1 MPKPTFSPGAPCWVD
16 LMTSDPEK
24 AKQFYTELFGW
35 TYEVGDQEKYG
46 GYTTALKDGQS
57 VAGIMQS
64 QDSGYP
70 DVWSTYLRVEDIDA
84 ATRAAEAHGGQVHM
98 PPMEVPEQGKMAM
111 IGDAGGA
118 AVGLWEFA
126 GHTGYQLAAEPGS
139 PAWHELFTRD
149 YPATV
154 KFYQEVFGWDTEVM
168 SDTDDF
174 RYTTLGSGEN
184 ATAGIM
190 DATAWLPE
198 GVPAHWRVY
207 FTVENTD
214 ATVEK
219 ATALGGSV
227 VQPAEDT
234 PFGRMATLTDP
245 TGATFLVA
253 QDMPRQ

>member
-46 GYTTALKDGQS
+46 GYTMAFKDGQA
-57 VAGIMQS
+57 VAGIMPN

-98 PPMEVPEQGKMAM
+98 QPMDVPEQGKMAM
-111 IGDAGGA
+111 ISDAGGA

-126 GHTGYQLAAEPGS
+126 GHTGYQLVAEPGS
-139 PAWHELFTRD
+139 PAWHELSARD
-149 YPATV
+149 YRATV
-154 KFYQEVFGWDTEVM
+154 KFYQDVFGWDTEVM
-168 SDTDDF
+168 SDTDEF
-174 RYTTLGSGEN
+174 RYTTLGSGQN

-190 DATAWLPE
+190 DASAWLPE

-207 FTVENTD
+207 FAVEDTD
-214 ATVEK
+214 AAVEK

-227 VQPAEDT
+227 LQPAADT

-245 TGATFLVA
+245 TGVPFLVA
-253 QDMPRQ
+253 QELPRQ

>member
-46 GYTTALKDGQS
+46 GYTMAFKDGQA
-57 VAGIMQS
+57 VAGMMSNQGS
-64 QDSGYP
+64 DYP
-70 DVWSTYLRVEDIDA
+70 DVWNTYLRVEDIDA
-84 ATRAAEAHGGQVHM
+84 ATRAAEAHGGQVHLQ
-98 PPMEVPEQGKMAM
+98 PMEVPEQGKMAM

-118 AVGLWEFA
+118 SVGLWQFA

-154 KFYQEVFGWDTEVM
+154 KFYQDVFGWDTEVM
-168 SDTDDF
+168 SDTDEF

-190 DATAWLPE
+190 DASAWLPE

-207 FTVENTD
+207 FAVEDTD
-214 ATVEK
+214 AAVEK

-227 VQPAEDT
+227 VQSAEDT

-245 TGATFLVA
+245 TGTIFLVA
-253 QDMPRQ
+253 QELPRQ